1 MIAVE
6 CMKKYGGGLPVA
18 LTLRAGP
25 TGDFND
31 VSLQECA
38 VMLKKAGH
46 KSLAAVVVATEVQKS
61 PN

>member
-1 MIAVE
+1 
-6 CMKKYGGGLPVA
+6 MKKYGGGLPVA